1 MHQNDISVLHLAQYR
16 LDGLL
21 RILVLPV
28 PCIDGPHHRRHPHGT
43 KHRQR
48 RGILIAARRAQ
59 ERRSHAADRL
69 DLLVGG
75 THLAAN
81 PIRPNLGNILM
92 VVGVVCHLTA
102 LGRHPP
108 DHVGVGVYP
117 GADHKERRP
126 AAVGLKA
133 VQNPAGHRGS
143 RAVVKGQRDHRPGGI
158 DPGGRRCRVGGR
170 LCSFSHDAHA
180 NSIHAKPR
188 AFLSGCCL
196 VRRPVGPGP
205 VLQNPVINI
214 IAGGGIS
221 VKAEAHGFQGHL
233 TACAAGLRSVLS
245 PVEPAGTA

>member
-1 MHQNDISVLHLAQYR
+1 MHQNDISVLHLAQDR

-21 RILVLPV
+21 RVLVLPV
-28 PCIDGPHHRRHPHGT
+28 PGIDGPHHRGHPHGT
-43 KHRQR
+43 QHRQR
-48 RGILIAARRAQ
+48 RGILIAARRTQ
-59 ERRSHAADRL
+59 KRRSHAADRL

-75 THLAAN
+75 THLAAD
-81 PIRPNLGNILM
+81 PIRPDLGNIFV
-92 VVGVVCHLTA
+92 VVGVVRHLTA

-108 DHVGVGVYP
+108 DHIGVGVHP

-126 AAVGLKA
+126 AAVGLQA

-143 RAVVKGQRDHRPGGI
+143 GAVVKGQRNHRPGGI
-158 DPGGRRCRVGGR
+158 DPGSRRRRVGGR
-170 LCSFSHDAHA
+170 LRSLGHDAHA

-205 VLQNPVINI
+205 VLQDPVINI

-221 VKAEAHGFQGHL
+221 VKAEAHSFQGHL
-233 TACAAGLRSVLS
+233 AARAAGLRSVLS